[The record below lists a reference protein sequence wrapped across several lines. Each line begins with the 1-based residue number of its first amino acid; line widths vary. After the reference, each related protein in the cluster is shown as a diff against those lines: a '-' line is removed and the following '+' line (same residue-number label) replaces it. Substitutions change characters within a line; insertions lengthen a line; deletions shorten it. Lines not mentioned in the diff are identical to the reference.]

1 MSHITWFYCAFSLLF
16 ISRALHLIIDI
27 FIPLFRFTA
36 FSVNGY
42 TTFIGMHSFYAIAII
57 GLGITNFYLL
67 KAFPIIFTDNFLIS
81 LHIGLGTLLLIGAT
95 MFLGAKPPVVTIV
108 LFLEFLNLGLFN
120 VN

>member
-1 MSHITWFYCAFSLLF
+1 MSHIIWFYCSFSLLF

-36 FSVNGY
+36 FSVNGH

-57 GLGITNFYLL
+57 GLGITNIYLL
-67 KAFPIIFTDNFLIS
+67 KVFPVIFTDNFLIS
-81 LHIGLGTLLLIGAT
+81 LYIGLGTLLLIGAT

-108 LFLEFLNLGLFN
+108 LFLVFLSLGLFN
-120 VN
+120 AN